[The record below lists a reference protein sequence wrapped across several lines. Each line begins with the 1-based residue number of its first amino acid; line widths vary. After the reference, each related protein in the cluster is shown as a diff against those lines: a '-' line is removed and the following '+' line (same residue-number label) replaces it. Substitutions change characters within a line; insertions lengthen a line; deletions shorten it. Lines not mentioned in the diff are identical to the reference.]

1 MNKFL
6 LADCMNPETG
16 LPSYPDKFFDLAI
29 IDPPYGIGED
39 GSKNESRGKAVRIG
53 PKFKQGGS
61 IVPAKNYKPY
71 AGNDKEPPT
80 AQYFKELFRISKN
93 QIIWGANHFIDRIGG
108 IASPCW
114 IVWDKQNGECD
125 FADCE
130 LAWTSFKTA
139 VRKVDFKWNGFLQ
152 GNMVDRENRLHPNQK
167 PVALY
172 RWLLENYAKSGDLIL
187 DTHVGSA
194 SSLIACE
201 QMGFE
206 YHAFELDADYFQAAN
221 NRMSKGIQTNLFAH
235 GTNAP
240 QNRDEQLTIF
250 QP

>member
-1 MNKFL
+1 
-6 LADCMNPETG
+6 MNPETG
-16 LPSYPDKFFDLAI
+16 LPSYPDKFFNLAI

-39 GSKNESRGKAVRIG
+39 GSKNESRGKAVRFG

-71 AGNDKEPPT
+71 TGNDKEPPT
-80 AQYFKELFRISKN
+80 AEYFKQLFRVSKN
-93 QIIWGANHFIDRIGG
+93 QIIFGANHFMDRICK
-108 IASPCW
+108 ASPCW

-130 LAWTSFKTA
+130 IAWTSFRSA

-152 GNMVDRENRLHPNQK
+152 GNMTDRESRLHPNQK

-172 RWLLENYAKSGDLIL
+172 RWLLENYAKPGDLIL

-201 QMGFE
+201 QMGFN
-206 YHAFELDADYFQAAN
+206 YVGFELDPDYYADAVK
-221 NRMSKGIQTNLFAH
+221 RMKKGIQTNLFAH
-235 GTNAP
+235 GTAAP
-240 QNRDEQLTIF
+240 QNQPEQTKLF
-250 QP
+250 

>member
-29 IDPPYGIGED
+29 VDPPYGIGED
-39 GSKNESRGKAVRIG
+39 GGKQRTRGSKATNGQKKG
-53 PKFKQGGS
+53 WDNQ
-61 IVPAKNYKPY
+61 
-71 AGNDKEPPT
+71 PPT
-80 AQYFKELFRISKN
+80 GQYFKELLRVSKN
-93 QIIWGANHFIDRIGG
+93 QIIWGANHFINLIPY
-108 IASPCW
+108 ASPCW
-114 IVWDKQNGECD
+114 VSWDKLDDGSD
-125 FADCE
+125 FADFE

-139 VRKVDFKWNGFLQ
+139 AKIYRQSRQSNQ
-152 GNMVDRENRLHPNQK
+152 NHITRPRIHPTQK
-167 PVALY
+167 PIALY
-172 RWLLENYAKSGDLIL
+172 RWLLENYAKPGDLIL

-201 QMGFE
+201 QMGFK